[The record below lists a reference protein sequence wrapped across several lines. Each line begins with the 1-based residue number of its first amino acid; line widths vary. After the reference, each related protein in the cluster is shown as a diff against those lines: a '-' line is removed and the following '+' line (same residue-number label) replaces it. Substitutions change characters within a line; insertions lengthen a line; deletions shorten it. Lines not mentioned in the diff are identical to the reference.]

1 MRIIR
6 LTIAALAVFA
16 IGLTAQARFQQPPIT
31 DPNWTKPFDA
41 FRIVGNFY
49 YVGGYDLACFLI
61 TTTDGNILVN
71 TGLGSSVSMIRANIE
86 SLGFKFA
93 DTKILLATHAH
104 FDHVAAM
111 AEVKRLT
118 GARMLMNE
126 ADAQTL
132 EDGGDTDYRY
142 PDGRGA
148 VFEPVKVDR
157 RLRDGDKIRLGNTEL
172 TMYHHPGHT
181 KGSTSF
187 AFTTQDGARS
197 YRVLI
202 ANMDTVNQGV
212 KLLDSPAYPT
222 IIQDYALTFR
232 RQQELTPDV
241 WVSSHAGMFGLHEK
255 YKPGRPYDP
264 DRFVDPEGYLAT
276 VKMFEQRYL
285 DQLSR
290 EKREALK

>member
-1 MRIIR
+1 MEHD
-6 LTIAALAVFA
+6 FA
-16 IGLTAQARFQQPPIT
+16 TTPFARECHLDLSPSAKTRAHPNAYDSSDDRSFSRFRSRADRSGIFQQPPIT
-31 DPNWTKPFDA
+31 DPNWTKPFDP

-71 TGLGSSVSMIRANIE
+71 TGLDASVSMIRANIE

-93 DTKILLATHAH
+93 DTKMLLATHAH

-111 AEVKRLT
+111 AELKRLT

-148 VFEPVKVDR
+148 VFEPVKVDQ
-157 RLRDGDKIRLGNTEL
+157 RLKDGDKIRLGSTEL
-172 TMYHHPGHT
+172 TVYHHPGHT

-202 ANMDTVNQGV
+202 ANMDSVNQGV
-212 KLLDSPAYPT
+212 RLLDSPAYP
-222 IIQDYALTFR
+222 A
-232 RQQELTPDV
+232 
-241 WVSSHAGMFGLHEK
+241 SSKTM
-255 YKPGRPYDP
+255 R
-264 DRFVDPEGYLAT
+264 
-276 VKMFEQRYL
+276 
-285 DQLSR
+285 
-290 EKREALK
+290 